1 VVVTGGGSESGTEAR
16 AGHERRAPIVGS
28 CRIPLQSAG
37 FSSNVRH
44 LEDGLERLDDQDR
57 RQVRVLI
64 ARLAAQW
71 IGEQGPS
78 HRTLVGEVAMGG
90 SMLRVD
96 VFSDP
101 PIDDPVL
108 WEELAVPLARDS
120 QPAKWAL
127 DRRRS
132 SGVWF
137 ELR

>member
-1 VVVTGGGSESGTEAR
+1 MSIAGSEAASASQVGR
-16 AGHERRAPIVGS
+16 ERRAPIVGS
-28 CRIPLQSAG
+28 CRIQLQSTG
-37 FSSNVRH
+37 FSSNVRR
-44 LEDGLERLDDQDR
+44 LEEGLEQLDAQDR
-57 RQVRVLI
+57 RQVRVLV

-78 HRTLVGEVAMGG
+78 HRTLVGEVATNG
-90 SMLRVD
+90 SMLRID
-96 VFSDP
+96 VFTDP
-101 PIDDPVL
+101 PADDPAL

-120 QPAKWAL
+120 EPMRWAL

>member
-1 VVVTGGGSESGTEAR
+1 MGIGGSEGQAASPVGS
-16 AGHERRAPIVGS
+16 ERRAPTVAS

-37 FSSNVRH
+37 FSNNVRS
-44 LEDGLERLDDQDR
+44 LEEGLEQLDAQDR
-57 RQVRVLI
+57 RQVRVLV

-78 HRTLVGEVAMGG
+78 HRTMVGEVATNG

-108 WEELAVPLARDS
+108 WEELAVPLANDS
-120 QPAKWAL
+120 QPRRWAI

>member
-1 VVVTGGGSESGTEAR
+1 VSTGGSE
-16 AGHERRAPIVGS
+16 AGSASLVGNERRAPTIAS

-37 FSSNVRH
+37 FSNNVGR
-44 LEDGLERLDDQDR
+44 LEEGLEKLDEQDR
-57 RQVRVLI
+57 RQVRVLV

-78 HRTLVGEVAMGG
+78 HRTLVGEVAMNG

-96 VFSDP
+96 VYSDP

-120 QPAKWAL
+120 QPRSWAI